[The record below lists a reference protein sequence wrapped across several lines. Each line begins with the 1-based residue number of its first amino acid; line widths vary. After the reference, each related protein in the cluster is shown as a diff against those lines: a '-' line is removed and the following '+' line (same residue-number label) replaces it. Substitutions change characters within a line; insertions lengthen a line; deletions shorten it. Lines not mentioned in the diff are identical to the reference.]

1 MDKPRS
7 NSIPMHDNTT
17 PKRYANSPAPVARE
31 DELRKLATDI
41 VRYCPSLTHFLLAM
55 GSKKS
60 DPKDNPLHGLN

>member
-31 DELRKLATDI
+31 DELRKLALDLI
-41 VRYCPSLTHFLLAM
+41 RYCPGMTQLLLAM
-55 GSKKS
+55 H
-60 DPKDNPLHGLN
+60 PNPQDNPLNGLN